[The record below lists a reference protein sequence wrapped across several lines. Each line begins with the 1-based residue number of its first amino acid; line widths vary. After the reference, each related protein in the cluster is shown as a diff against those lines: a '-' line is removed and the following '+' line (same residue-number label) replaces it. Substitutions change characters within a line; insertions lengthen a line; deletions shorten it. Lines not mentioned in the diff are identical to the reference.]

1 MWQLLR
7 REFHALQRDGWQLAL
22 ISYVPLLGFLF
33 LWWLFSAALPR
44 QLPIAIVDED
54 HSSVS
59 RELGRYLDANSVA
72 EPIAYTD
79 IQQAVAAMRS
89 GEVFAVVRLPYALK
103 RDLLTGHKPTIDL
116 RYNGQFL
123 LVGKL
128 LSSQLQLTLA
138 DGLKQI
144 SRVKQLAAGVNPA
157 QVEVRLTPV
166 AAQST
171 ALFNR
176 NMNYVGFL
184 VPPML
189 IALWQLVAM
198 LSYANSLNREL
209 REQSLADCYR
219 LGLSRVLLAKFLFY
233 TPLMLLH
240 GVLLLVMMYG
250 YIGLPIAGSLL
261 WLIPAQLIMLIAVW
275 LWVQAMFFVI
285 ADSARVISM
294 CTGLFAPAFAFMGV
308 TFPTSNMPLLAQW
321 WRALIP
327 SSHYIETHIAIVN
340 HGLGLTTVLQQST
353 SYLGFLLLLLPA
365 WYFAWRY
372 GRALQPERQ
381 ASGALL

>member
-44 QLPIAIVDED
+44 QLPVAIVDED

-79 IQQAVAAMRS
+79 IQQAVAVMRS

-233 TPLMLLH
+233 TPLMLLQG
-240 GVLLLVMMYG
+240 GVLLVMMYG

-365 WYFAWRY
+365 WYFARRY

>member
-1 MWQLLR
+1 MWQLLQ

-44 QLPIAIVDED
+44 QLPVAIVDED

-59 RELGRYLDANSVA
+59 RELGRYIDANSVA

-79 IQQAVAAMRS
+79 LQQAVAAMRN

-103 RDLLTGHKPTIDL
+103 RDLLTGHKPSIDV

-144 SRVKQLAAGVNPA
+144 ARVKQLAAGVNPA

-233 TPLMLLH
+233 TPLMLLQ

-340 HGLGLTTVLQQST
+340 HGLGLTTVLLQST
-353 SYLGFLLLLLPA
+353 NYLGFLLLLLPA
-365 WYFAWRY
+365 WYFARRY

>member
-1 MWQLLR
+1 
-7 REFHALQRDGWQLAL
+7 
-22 ISYVPLLGFLF
+22 
-33 LWWLFSAALPR
+33 
-44 QLPIAIVDED
+44 
-54 HSSVS
+54 
-59 RELGRYLDANSVA
+59 
-72 EPIAYTD
+72 
-79 IQQAVAAMRS
+79 
-89 GEVFAVVRLPYALK
+89 
-103 RDLLTGHKPTIDL
+103 
-116 RYNGQFL
+116 
-123 LVGKL
+123 
-128 LSSQLQLTLA
+128 
-138 DGLKQI
+138 
-144 SRVKQLAAGVNPA
+144 
-157 QVEVRLTPV
+157 
-166 AAQST
+166 
-171 ALFNR
+171 
-176 NMNYVGFL
+176 
-184 VPPML
+184 ML

-365 WYFAWRY
+365 WYFARRY
-372 GRALQPERQ
+372 GRAFQPERQ

>member
-233 TPLMLLH
+233 TPLMLLQ
-240 GVLLLVMMYG
+240 GGLLLVMMYG

-365 WYFAWRY
+365 WYFARRY
-372 GRALQPERQ
+372 GRALQPKRQ